1 MAWYLTPHWR
11 IGVMRFNW
19 LWKKRPPHDTPP
31 DTRVAFDFQAAVGYP
46 LTLRLSPWQSATP
59 FAWQSDVNGEPVAS
73 GTFLAPIGI
82 GWALLATTHAPALMA
97 GMPES
102 VREVIRLAPFLGV
115 ELAQVCGQLR
125 AAQELAVSSPLL
137 LILLVERGVQ
147 ESWTPAFFDHLLGKR
162 QAEQCAA
169 VGLDNTNACAKLLR
183 RCALWPMIPRDLREL
198 VRPLHRNDD
207 TVLLRHHASLNL
219 AHLLFLARYEGERWP
234 GLLVLIDGTLEHDT
248 PRPGAHLWLK
258 RMITDTAC
266 MLPATP
272 QALYRVRTA
281 AALQALHD
289 RQIQRFNADLHADDG
304 QQNAAALQRRHG
316 DYPAPPL
323 PGTKAITPLTSWQ
336 ALLQE
341 GQRMGHCVGSYDRS
355 VAHGRLAIYHMQA
368 PQALTIAI
376 APQGNHWVLSQARG
390 VRNAM
395 PLDEAQKAIQAW
407 LTTVQPRAS

>member
-1 MAWYLTPHWR
+1 
-11 IGVMRFNW
+11 MRFNW
-19 LWKKRPPHDTPP
+19 PWKKRLPGAPPP
-31 DTRVAFDFQAAVGYP
+31 DPRIAFDFQAAVGYP

-82 GWALLATTHAPALMA
+82 GWALLATTHAEELMA
-97 GMPES
+97 GMPAG

-115 ELAQVCGQLR
+115 ELAQVCGQLS
-125 AAQELAVSSPLL
+125 AARELAVSSPLL

-147 ESWTPAFFDHLLGKR
+147 QSWTPAFFAHLLGQR
-162 QAEQCAA
+162 QAVQCAA
-169 VGLDNTNACAKLLR
+169 IGLPQSKAYAKLLR
-183 RCALWPMIPRDLREL
+183 RCVLWPMIPRDLREL

-207 TVLLRHHASLNL
+207 RALLRHHAALNL

-234 GLLVLIDGTLEHDT
+234 GLLALIDETLEDDI
-248 PRPGAHLWLK
+248 PRPGVHLWLK
-258 RMITDTAC
+258 HMITDTAR

-272 QALYRVRTA
+272 QTLYRIRTLA
-281 AALQALHD
+281 ELQALHD
-289 RQIQRFNADLHADDG
+289 RQIQRFNADLHADGG
-304 QQNAAALQRRHG
+304 QQSAAALQCRHG

-323 PGTKAITPLTSWQ
+323 PGTQTITPLTSWQ

-355 VAHGRLAIYHMQA
+355 VASGRLAIYHMAA

-395 PLDEAQKAIQAW
+395 PLAEAQEAIQAW
-407 LTTVQPRAS
+407 LAAAQSRVS